1 MNNSFSL
8 IDLIRIVLKWK
19 WPIVIL
25 TVLAASGSAI
35 VSLVLP
41 EYYESSSLILPA
53 NPAVGDRQT
62 IFAKES
68 GIQPVT
74 YFGTKE
80 DVNRLLTLANSS
92 PIVDFIINNYKL
104 WEHYGIDTTSSGYW
118 RYKVKKEF
126 EKNYNA
132 IKTENGFI
140 SITLIDRDFKLA
152 AEMVNMIVKA
162 IDQHN
167 SEMIQE
173 SKTQILESL
182 TGELENNR
190 KNVAVLTD
198 SLTKA
203 KSAGWASDK
212 IMVLDEQLKSAVI
225 SMNELAT
232 LKQQYE
238 ISADQK
244 MSSIHVVEK
253 AYPREKKVKPVRW
266 LICTASTLLAFFL
279 AILGAILF
287 ERFKIIR
294 AQLADDKQI
303 H

>member
-8 IDLIRIVLKWK
+8 IDLIRIILKWK
-19 WPIVIL
+19 WAIVML
-25 TVLAASGSAI
+25 TVLAAAGSTV

-41 EYYESSSLILPA
+41 EYYESSALILPA

-126 EKNYNA
+126 EKNYKA

-167 SEMIQE
+167 SDMIQG

-190 KNVAVLTD
+190 KNVTLLTD
-198 SLTKA
+198 SLSKA
-203 KSAGWASDK
+203 KSAGWSSDK
-212 IMVLDEQLKSAVI
+212 IMVLDEQLKSAVT

-232 LKQQYE
+232 LKQQYQ

-253 AYPREKKVKPVRW
+253 AYPSEKKVKPVRW

-279 AILGAILF
+279 GILGAILF

-294 AQLADDKQI
+294 AQLADDK
-303 H
+303 